1 MSVIPVTLCKDNP
14 RGVAD
19 RIKEWS
25 RLLPGYVRTVT
36 RSQIQPRWPR
46 RAGVSLIL
54 GRIALP
60 RREALGLEAV
70 DQLRAVSNETPDLSD
85 DHAARTTQAPR
96 TSRILSRRPSSRP
109 KCAPQMR
116 PQAGERRLG
125 NAVVPSASHME
136 AWISRVIQTK
146 QAVASDLCSRS

>member
-96 TSRILSRRPSSRP
+96 T
-109 KCAPQMR
+109 
-116 PQAGERRLG
+116 
-125 NAVVPSASHME
+125 
-136 AWISRVIQTK
+136 
-146 QAVASDLCSRS
+146 